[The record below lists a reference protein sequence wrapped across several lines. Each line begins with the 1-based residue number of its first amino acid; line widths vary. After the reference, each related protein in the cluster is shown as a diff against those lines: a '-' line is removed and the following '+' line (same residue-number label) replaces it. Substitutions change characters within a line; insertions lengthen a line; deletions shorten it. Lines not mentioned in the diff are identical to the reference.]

1 MAFMEDIR
9 TRLLNWMFGSMDDAY
24 SERVDYIMDRRE
36 YRLGM
41 QKQFI
46 KVRPNQADDNL
57 TMNFVGLIV
66 ERSVS
71 MLFGKGVRFEYGEDE
86 AAQELINEVWQANDQ
101 NVLLHRLGT
110 FGADGGMCFVKVVPR
125 EGKPLRL
132 VGLDPSLMDIHTD
145 PDDWQKVTAYVIQYK
160 TLKDGKEVG
169 KREITQLDDS
179 GLTWTITE
187 YENSDSTGHKWQQVG
202 EPVAWEYEFPPIT
215 HWQNLPNVMD
225 AWGMPDI
232 TNDVINLQDRINF
245 VSSNISKIIRL
256 YAHPPRWGKGL
267 GNMKDLTLGP
277 DDMIVVG
284 DNGEINQLESI
295 GDMGASLAFLN
306 VLRQS
311 MMDITRTVDIS
322 SLHDKIGALT
332 NFGLR
337 VLYQDALQ
345 KLGTKREL
353 YEEGLQELNKRILAL
368 NGMDDA
374 PECEVTWI
382 DPLPDNEKEEAMAV
396 EADLRMGIVSRQT
409 VSEKREYDWETEQE
423 RMSGEQLAGDNLGAN
438 LLRAFDTN
446 GGI

>member
-284 DNGEINQLESI
+284 DNGEIKQLEPI
-295 GDMGASLAFLN
+295 GDMDASLAFLN

-353 YEEGLQELNKRILAL
+353 YEEGLQELNKCILAL